1 MRIILKQSFP
11 LGRYHANPWRAFAFD
26 DPHGEWP
33 PSPWRLL
40 RAILARSFQFS
51 RERENTGDDALRQEL
66 VRAFCE
72 SKISFQLAAQSWR
85 GPGLQ
90 QYQPSEFKA
99 SNPSPRDFIAW
110 TIDAEFH
117 KTLDSLQL
125 PVSGSATHLAYY
137 EENKQGMVEFF
148 DVNMQS
154 IALLEATP
162 EAKKSINDQIKSK
175 LGNQKSKDFWLKRNQ
190 REAQQRKD
198 RELAKIGGRRYKHY
212 FPDAK
217 TYNTTKNKDNF
228 WLVSSGADTLFWIL
242 ESENWTPALL
252 THLDECLARM
262 TYFGRAESIT
272 QIERSKGEAD
282 GIQANCELKDKRTST
297 SVPVLCPKPDATLE
311 QVACQTHED
320 AVANSTTPP
329 GAIWKYAERPAR
341 AKPAPQAS
349 ARKALPPVQIV
360 QFAIGGRVFP
370 PLRYWLRITE
380 KFRGIALRQLA
391 QQVSGDRDARF
402 AELPP
407 EIRAKFSLFTGKGSD
422 DTALPGHPHAAFFLI
437 PDSQGKPS
445 RLICWRK
452 VPFSH
457 EEQTALLAAAEARI
471 GWGFGSDDWKLRFVP
486 LAAETPLPP
495 GKNVLGESSDWVS
508 LTPFVPPL
516 YAFRRSGK
524 PKKGFEIE
532 TQIYTILA
540 EQGLP
545 KASVTILSSDNS
557 SATWVKIHQLRR
569 PFGRQTND
577 IRRGY
582 SIRLQFET
590 PILGPLFLGHSS
602 HLGLGLFVPDEQ
614 TLRQSS

>member
-1 MRIILKQSFP
+1 MRILLKQNFP

-40 RAILARSFQFS
+40 RAILARSFQLS
-51 RERENTGDDALRQEL
+51 RERENTDDDALRRLL

-72 SKISFQLAAQSWR
+72 SKISFQLPVHSWR

-90 QYQPSEFKA
+90 QYQPAEFKA
-99 SNPSPRDFIAW
+99 SNPKPRDFIAW
-110 TIDAEFH
+110 TIDEKFQKAFGMLH
-117 KTLDSLQL
+117 L
-125 PVSGSATHLAYY
+125 PVPESAVHFAYY
-137 EENKQGMVEFF
+137 EEEKQGVVEFF

-154 IALLEATP
+154 IAALEATQ
-162 EAKKSINDQIKSK
+162 EVKKGINDQIKSK
-175 LGNQKSKDFWLKRNQ
+175 LGNQRLKDFWLKREQ
-190 REAQQRKD
+190 REAQRRKD
-198 RELAKIGGRRYKHY
+198 LELAQIGGCRYKHY
-212 FPDAK
+212 YPDAK

-228 WLVSSGADTLFWIL
+228 WLVSSEAAALFWIL
-242 ESENWTPALL
+242 ESENWTAELL
-252 THLDECLARM
+252 SHLDECLART

-272 QIERSKGEAD
+272 QIVRLKSEAD
-282 GIQANCELKDKRTST
+282 GIQANCELKDRRTST

-391 QQVSGDRDARF
+391 QQASGDRDARF

-422 DTALPGHPHAAFFLI
+422 DIALVGHQHAAFFLI

-452 VPFSH
+452 IPFSD
-457 EEQTALLAAAEARI
+457 EEQTALLAAAEAPLA
-471 GWGFGSDDWKLRFVP
+471 WDFGSADWKLRLVP
-486 LAAETPLPP
+486 LPAETPLPP
-495 GKNVLGESSDWVS
+495 DKNIFGQSTVWES

-516 YAFRRSGK
+516 HVLGRNGK
-524 PKKGFEIE
+524 PKRGCEIE
-532 TQIYTILA
+532 TQVGNSLSDCGLPPATVTVLSSAETAAQWVKVHRPRRTRA
-540 EQGLP
+540 EQ
-545 KASVTILSSDNS
+545 S
-557 SATWVKIHQLRR
+557 
-569 PFGRQTND
+569 ND
-577 IRRGY
+577 DKRAFK
-582 SIRLQFET
+582 IRLEFES
-590 PILGPLFLGHSS
+590 PVQGPLFIGHSC
-602 HLGLGLFVPDEQ
+602 HFGLGLFVPAEV
-614 TLRQSS
+614 

>member
-1 MRIILKQSFP
+1 MRILLKQNFP

-26 DPHGEWP
+26 DPYGEWP

-40 RAILARSFQFS
+40 RAILARSFQLS
-51 RERENTGDDALRQEL
+51 RERENANDDAMRREL
-66 VRAFCE
+66 VQAFCE
-72 SKISFQLAAQSWR
+72 SRISFQLPAQSGR

-90 QYQPSEFKA
+90 QYQPSEFKKIPA
-99 SNPSPRDFIAW
+99 A
-110 TIDAEFH
+110 A
-117 KTLDSLQL
+117 
-125 PVSGSATHLAYY
+125 
-137 EENKQGMVEFF
+137 
-148 DVNMQS
+148 
-154 IALLEATP
+154 
-162 EAKKSINDQIKSK
+162 AKP
-175 LGNQKSKDFWLKRNQ
+175 G
-190 REAQQRKD
+190 E
-198 RELAKIGGRRYKHY
+198 
-212 FPDAK
+212 K

-228 WLVSSGADTLFWIL
+228 WLVSSEADSLVWIL
-242 ESENWTPALL
+242 EGDLWTPELL
-252 THLDECLARM
+252 SHLDECLARM

-402 AELPP
+402 AELPS

-582 SIRLQFET
+582 IIRLQFET

-602 HLGLGLFVPDEQ
+602 HLGLGLFVPGEQ